1 MKDTKIELQLQPGIT
16 ATMSEELFNCFLEA
30 EIEKQKL
37 EKSIEIISIGEE
49 EPVEK
54 DIEIIKDEQ
63 VCGELLSVAAA
74 INSLKFAIIK
84 EFEKAELREKQ
95 AAAINSLKFAII
107 KEFEKAELREKQK
120 AIAAAYSLS
129 PERIE
134 EISNSKKS
142 WLDNLEEVIKALKEF
157 GKEQKKK
164 HNNFRDKLPKK
175 TRKRKVW

>member
-95 AAAINSLKFAII
+95 
-107 KEFEKAELREKQK
+107 KAM
-120 AIAAAYSLS
+120 AAAYSLS
-129 PERIE
+129 PER
-134 EISNSKKS
+134 
-142 WLDNLEEVIKALKEF
+142 LDNLEEVIKALKEF

-164 HNNFRDKLPKK
+164 HNNFRDELPKK

>member
-1 MKDTKIELQLQPGIT
+1 MKDTAIKDPINRKEKISLQLAPGLS
-16 ATMSEELFNCFLEA
+16 AEMSEELFNCFLEA

-63 VCGELLSVAAA
+63 VFGELLSVAAA

-84 EFEKAELREKQ
+84 EFEKV
-95 AAAINSLKFAII
+95 
-107 KEFEKAELREKQK
+107 ELREKQK
-120 AIAAAYSLS
+120 AMAAAYSLS
-129 PERIE
+129 PER
-134 EISNSKKS
+134 
-142 WLDNLEEVIKALKEF
+142 LDNLEEVIKALKEF

-164 HNNFRDKLPKK
+164 HNNFRDELPKK

>member
-95 AAAINSLKFAII
+95 
-107 KEFEKAELREKQK
+107 KAM
-120 AIAAAYSLS
+120 AAAYSLS

-164 HNNFRDKLPKK
+164 HNNFRDELPKK

>member
-1 MKDTKIELQLQPGIT
+1 MKDTKIELQLQPGLS
-16 ATMSEELFNCFLEA
+16 AEMSEELFNCFLEA

-84 EFEKAELREKQ
+84 EFEKAENRCC
-95 AAAINSLKFAII
+95 I
-107 KEFEKAELREKQK
+107 
-120 AIAAAYSLS
+120 
-129 PERIE
+129 
-134 EISNSKKS
+134 KKS

-164 HNNFRDKLPKK
+164 HNNFRDELPKK

>member
-95 AAAINSLKFAII
+95 
-107 KEFEKAELREKQK
+107 KAM
-120 AIAAAYSLS
+120 AAAYSLS

-134 EISNSKKS
+134 EISNRCCIKKS

-164 HNNFRDKLPKK
+164 HNNFRDELPKK

>member
-1 MKDTKIELQLQPGIT
+1 VMKDTKIELQLQPGIT

-95 AAAINSLKFAII
+95 AAAIRCCI
-107 KEFEKAELREKQK
+107 
-120 AIAAAYSLS
+120 
-129 PERIE
+129 
-134 EISNSKKS
+134 KKS

-164 HNNFRDKLPKK
+164 HNNFRDELPKK